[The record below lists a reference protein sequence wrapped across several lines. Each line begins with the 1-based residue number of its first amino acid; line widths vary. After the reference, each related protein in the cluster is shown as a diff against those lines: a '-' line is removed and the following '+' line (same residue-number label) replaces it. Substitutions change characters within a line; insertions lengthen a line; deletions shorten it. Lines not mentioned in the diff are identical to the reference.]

1 MSCRRGSWD
10 CPRYKQ
16 KDEFERAKRQFPSIQ
31 SDIENWNCNVIYE
44 KTCKDFQPV
53 PPRMTAEEFNAKQ
66 DELLSEL
73 PIEFRCFVSSYA
85 YDCGHSAGYEEI
97 IGYVAEMVS
106 ELKEPIKNYTD
117 KVVKIAS
124 NVKSFK

>member
-16 KDEFERAKRQFPSIQ
+16 KDEFKLAKRQFPSIQ

-44 KTCKDFQPV
+44 KTCKDFQPI
-53 PPRMTAEEFNAKQ
+53 PPRMTSEEFNVKQ

-73 PIEFRCFVSSYA
+73 PEEFRSFVSSYA
-85 YDCGHSAGYEEI
+85 YDHGHSAGYEEV
-97 IGYVAEMVS
+97 IGIMSGLVS
-106 ELKEPIKNYTD
+106 DLKEPIRKFQEGLIT
-117 KVVKIAS
+117 
-124 NVKSFK
+124 